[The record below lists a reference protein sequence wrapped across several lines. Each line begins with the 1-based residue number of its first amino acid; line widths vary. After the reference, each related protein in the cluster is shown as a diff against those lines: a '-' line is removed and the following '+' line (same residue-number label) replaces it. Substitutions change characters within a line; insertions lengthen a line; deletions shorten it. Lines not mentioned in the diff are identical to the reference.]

1 MKIKTNIQNLKNYK
15 IQLRVEQAVHEFMK
29 KKGYL
34 KLDLPVMSPALIPES
49 YLEIFETEF
58 NYFDRKEKLYLTPSP
73 ELFMKRPLTQ
83 GIGNIYYLGKS
94 FRNSEPNSSFHSP
107 EFTMLE
113 FYKVGATYLE
123 LAEQILE
130 IMKFISS
137 SLSFRAKSRNPIQS
151 PMREISPLAALG
163 RNDSDIIYKGK
174 KISFEKWEKFTVAK
188 AFDKF
193 CQISKEELFD
203 ENLFLKR
210 AQEKGYAISYS
221 SSPESKFGINSVDNP
236 DKNRDRQARTI
247 NFSYQDVFSQILSQ
261 EVEPKLGKN
270 GYPTLL
276 YDYPA
281 EMSSLAKLNKDRKTA
296 KRVEFYIDGIEIG
309 GCCEELNDWHE
320 QKKRF
325 DDQIEKR
332 DRFHMKNHA
341 VDNGFI
347 ETLQYGLPDCT
358 GAGIG
363 FERLAMIFVDAQS
376 IGKLKLINV
385 K

>member
-73 ELFMKRPLTQ
+73 ELFMKRLLTQ

-130 IMKFISS
+130 MMRFVSDKTPRSR
-137 SLSFRAKSRNPIQS
+137 SFVNKKLNNSIFYQ
-151 PMREISPLAALG
+151 
-163 RNDSDIIYKGK
+163 GK
-174 KISFEKWEKFTVAK
+174 KISFDKWEKFTVAE
-188 AFDKF
+188 AFEKF
-193 CQISKEELFD
+193 AGIKEKELFD
-203 ENLFLKR
+203 NKLFIMK
-210 AQEKGYAISYS
+210 AKEKGY
-221 SSPESKFGINSVDNP
+221 EVKG
-236 DKNRDRQARTI
+236 
-247 NFSYQDVFSQILSQ
+247 FSYQDIFSQIIAQ
-261 EVEPKLGKN
+261 EIEPKLGIN
-270 GYPTLL
+270 GYPAML
-276 YDYPA
+276 YDYPK
-281 EMSSLAKLNKDRKTA
+281 EMSSLAKLSKDEKTA
-296 KRVEFYIDGIEIG
+296 KRVEFYINGIEIG
-309 GCCEELNDWHE
+309 GCCEELNDWRE
-320 QKKRF
+320 QETRNKK
-325 DDQIEKR
+325 QETKR
-332 DRFHMKNHA
+332 KEYKMIDHK
-341 VDNGFI
+341 VDKGFI
-347 ETLQYGLPDCT
+347 EALKYGLPDCT

-363 FERLAMIFVDAQS
+363 FDRLCMVFANATS
-376 IGKLKLINV
+376 IDKLKLINIV
-385 K
+385 